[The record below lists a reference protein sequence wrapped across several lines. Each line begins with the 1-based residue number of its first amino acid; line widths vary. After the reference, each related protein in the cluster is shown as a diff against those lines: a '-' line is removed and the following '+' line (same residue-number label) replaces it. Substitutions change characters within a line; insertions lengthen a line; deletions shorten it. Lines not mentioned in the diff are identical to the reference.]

1 MNSFKFWLLGLLTL
15 LPSLSSGQT
24 ATVTGIVLDSLNQPI
39 PQVNIRSAS
48 GGTTTDDNGFYLLQI
63 KADVENTLVFSHIS
77 YQDIIIDGLLLNTN
91 ETFEFNLVMKEG
103 PIQVSGVEVTATGI
117 KKFQGITTLAPEL
130 VRKIPGANP
139 GVETILKLLPGVSA
153 SNELSTQ
160 YNVRGGNFD
169 ENLVYVNGIE
179 VYRPFLIR
187 SAQQEGF
194 SFVNSNMIQK
204 LEFSAGGFQA
214 RYGDKLSSVL
224 DITYKKPVSWGLQAE
239 ASLLGGSLT
248 WESRS
253 ENKALS
259 ALVGLRYRDNGLFVN
274 RQQTQ
279 SNYNPSFFDIQSY
292 LSYSLSPTWQLSFL
306 GTFSRNNYRNEPQN
320 RQTNFGTLT
329 DPRALVIFYEGQENN
344 QFNTSFGALQAKVT
358 PDENTEMSF
367 TASLYHTLEE
377 EFSDVI
383 ASYELASI
391 NTDLGSEDLGEVISS
406 RGAGAQL
413 TRARNQLDALIF
425 RISHRGITRKD
436 NSEIR
441 WGLNYAREDF
451 RDVLRESEFIDSLG
465 FSIRPNEPPV
475 LNDQPETP
483 FEGELL
489 PFDAVRAQNTSAT
502 DRLTGFLQ
510 WSDRREWKN
519 SEVYYNLGFRTHYWN
534 LTTPG
539 APPSNEFLFSP
550 RGQFSIK
557 PDWASDVLFNLAVGL
572 YQQPPFYREFR
583 QLDGQLNPEVRAQR
597 AWHFVFSNQYSFSL
611 WDRPF
616 TLNSEAYYKN
626 LSRVNAYTVEDVRI
640 RYRADNDAT
649 AYAYGFDFRLN
660 GTFVPGTESWLSV
673 GYLKTEENIQSRGFI
688 SRPTDQRLKF
698 GLLFQDYVP
707 SIPNLRLYLNLVY
720 NTGVPGGSPNNEDP
734 YNFQSRLRDY
744 RRADLGIS
752 YIFVDADNRADPDQ
766 WLHAFKELYCGFEL
780 FNMFNNQN
788 SITNTWVRDVETQS
802 QFAVPNFL
810 TPRVLNIK
818 VGMRF

>member
-1 MNSFKFWLLGLLTL
+1 MNSCKFWLLGLLAL
-15 LPSLSSGQT
+15 LPFLGSGQT

-63 KADVENTLVFSHIS
+63 KADVENTLVFSHIG
-77 YQDIIIDGLLLNTN
+77 YQDIIIEGLLLNTN
-91 ETFEFNLVMKEG
+91 ETYEFNLVMKDG
-103 PIQVSGVEVTATGI
+103 PIQVSGVEVTATGL

-425 RISHRGITRKD
+425 VFPTAESPEKTTAKSAGDSITREKTFGM
-436 NSEIR
+436 SFASPS
-441 WGLNYAREDF
+441 LSTPLDF
-451 RDVLRESEFIDSLG
+451 RFDRTSRRCPMTNPKPLLKESFFLLMPFGHRTLPLR
-465 FSIRPNEPPV
+465 
-475 LNDQPETP
+475 
-483 FEGELL
+483 
-489 PFDAVRAQNTSAT
+489 
-502 DRLTGFLQ
+502 
-510 WSDRREWKN
+510 
-519 SEVYYNLGFRTHYWN
+519 
-534 LTTPG
+534 
-539 APPSNEFLFSP
+539 
-550 RGQFSIK
+550 
-557 PDWASDVLFNLAVGL
+557 
-572 YQQPPFYREFR
+572 
-583 QLDGQLNPEVRAQR
+583 
-597 AWHFVFSNQYSFSL
+597 
-611 WDRPF
+611 
-616 TLNSEAYYKN
+616 
-626 LSRVNAYTVEDVRI
+626 
-640 RYRADNDAT
+640 T
-649 AYAYGFDFRLN
+649 A
-660 GTFVPGTESWLSV
+660 
-673 GYLKTEENIQSRGFI
+673 
-688 SRPTDQRLKF
+688 
-698 GLLFQDYVP
+698 
-707 SIPNLRLYLNLVY
+707 
-720 NTGVPGGSPNNEDP
+720 
-734 YNFQSRLRDY
+734 
-744 RRADLGIS
+744 
-752 YIFVDADNRADPDQ
+752 
-766 WLHAFKELYCGFEL
+766 
-780 FNMFNNQN
+780 
-788 SITNTWVRDVETQS
+788 
-802 QFAVPNFL
+802 
-810 TPRVLNIK
+810 
-818 VGMRF
+818 